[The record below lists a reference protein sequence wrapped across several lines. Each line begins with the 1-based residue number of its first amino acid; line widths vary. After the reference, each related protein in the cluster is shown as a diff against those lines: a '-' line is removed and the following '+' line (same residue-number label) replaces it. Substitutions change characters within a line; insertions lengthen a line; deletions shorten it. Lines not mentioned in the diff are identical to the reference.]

1 MTNEEI
7 LREITSLPPEGQRLV
22 EYFVAFLRQHYAHS
36 QPVTQ
41 PATSGL
47 ENESFIGMWRDRDDL
62 QDSSAWVR
70 GVRQSEWGN

>member
-22 EYFVAFLRQHYAHS
+22 EYFVAFLRQRYAHS
-36 QPVTQ
+36 QPVAQ
-41 PATSGL
+41 PAAFSL

-62 QDSSAWVR
+62 RDSSAWVR
-70 GVRQSEWGN
+70 DVRQSEWEN